1 MHVSANFLLNSAVQG
16 ENVFKLKLGK
26 MLNEDLFPV
35 DYDWLILLAWDL
47 VVKCYWLS
55 ACDMHVIGM
64 FYACGRMGQIARLFP
79 INSIGIGV
87 LNKTSEGYWLLMRFN
102 VSYVGGNVDIGRDV
116 QIRTNYFVVRLQRL
130 DLR

>member
-64 FYACGRMGQIARLFP
+64 FYYKLLAVVWVKLHDFSLLTVLLFFP
-79 INSIGIGV
+79 DLLRCPPRNSWNRGP
-87 LNKTSEGYWLLMRFN
+87 
-102 VSYVGGNVDIGRDV
+102 
-116 QIRTNYFVVRLQRL
+116 
-130 DLR
+130 